1 MCRWI
6 VYTAA
11 DSAALQL
18 GDLLSRPRHCLITQ
32 AYRAGSHPGF
42 SAKNNAELNAD
53 GFGVTWYSP
62 AGRPFSYKSISPAW
76 SDANLADLC
85 QCISSHV
92 IFAHVRAATPGSVVS
107 HENCHPFK
115 HGRLAMMHNG
125 HVENFP
131 ALRRALLAR
140 LSDEA
145 FHAIKGGTDSEH
157 LFALVLTLLREPSR
171 SAPFAPQ
178 ELGDALVGAIRQVLE
193 LLREAGVVG
202 GFTSLNCAL
211 TDGVTCVSTRFC
223 DNWPAVPP
231 PSLYFAFPTVA
242 ELAGELRGGAGGA
255 TAGPGDGTGSA
266 AGVAGGGGGGGAA
279 AVALP
284 PQQQPPQPQPPQS
297 PHTPQPPYTPQ
308 PQQQQEQGQYS
319 AEYTRRAERWAQD
332 EAYLA
337 SMAPTASGRVLLIAS
352 EPCGPGLAW
361 VGMPA
366 NSLLVHATGSGQA
379 PTLTRLEGLL
389 QLPLTH

>member
-6 VYTAA
+6 VYSA
-11 DSAALQL
+11 DSAHALTL
-18 GDLLSRPRHCLITQ
+18 GDLLSRPKHCLITQ
-32 AYRAGSHPGF
+32 AYHAGSHPGF
-42 SAKNNAELNAD
+42 STKNNAQLNAD
-53 GFGVTWYSP
+53 GFGVVWYSP
-62 AGRPFSYKSISPAW
+62 AGRPFAYKSIAPAW
-76 SDANLADLC
+76 SDSNLAELC
-85 QCISSHV
+85 ACITSHV
-92 IFAHVRAATPGSVVS
+92 IFGHVRAASPGSVVS

-140 LSDEA
+140 LSEEA
-145 FHAIKGGTDSEH
+145 FHAIKGLTDSEH
-157 LFALVLTLLREPSR
+157 LFALVLTLLRQPSR
-171 SAPFAPQ
+171 SEPFAPQ
-178 ELGDALVGAIRQVLE
+178 ELADALVGAIRHVLE
-193 LLREAGVVG
+193 LLRAAGVVG

-242 ELAGELRGGAGGA
+242 ELAEEQRGGTGGA
-255 TAGPGDGTGSA
+255 TAGPGDGSGSA
-266 AGVAGGGGGGGAA
+266 AGVARGGGGGAA
-279 AVALP
+279 AVVMP
-284 PQQQPPQPQPPQS
+284 PQQPP
-297 PHTPQPPYTPQ
+297 
-308 PQQQQEQGQYS
+308 QQQEQGQYS
-319 AEYTRRAERWAQD
+319 ADYTRRAERWAQD

-337 SMAPTASGRVLLIAS
+337 SIAPTASERALLIAS

-366 NSLLVHATGSGQA
+366 NSLLVYSAGSGQA
-379 PTLTRLEGLL
+379 PTLTRLEELL
-389 QLPLTH
+389 LLPLTH